1 MHALLTLY
9 FKFWRCFYK
18 NLEDTV
24 TKSFISCFISFL
36 HQQISFSQIF
46 RTSFNRFRTS
56 FNFIQK
62 NILVLN
68 FPFLT
73 DLLKHTPLPTL
84 NGQNP
89 LSDKSFLSM
98 LPLLVGHLWLPK
110 MSTNILKVPQ
120 VTVSDFAETVYQ

>member
-18 NLEDTV
+18 NLEDRV
-24 TKSFISCFISFL
+24 TRSFISCCFIRFL

-73 DLLKHTPLPTL
+73 DLLKHSPLPTL
-84 NGQNP
+84 NSQNP
-89 LSDKSFLSM
+89 LSVTKVFCQCF
-98 LPLLVGHLWLPK
+98 LVGHLWLPT

-120 VTVSDFAETVYQ
+120 VTLSGFAETVYQ